1 MPYKDR
7 AKQLEFQKVHQANKT
22 FERRFIVLEF
32 LGGEC
37 VECGESDKRCL
48 QIDHIEPILRKPGD
62 TRYGYKT
69 VLDVYMDREATEK
82 LQILCANCHCKKT
95 GSIDK
100 FKFSSW
106 KS

>member
-1 MPYKDR
+1 MPYKDK
-7 AKQLEFQKVHQANKT
+7 AKQLEVQKLHQANKT

-32 LGGEC
+32 LGGQC
-37 VECGESDKRCL
+37 VECGELDKRCL
-48 QIDHIEPILRKPGD
+48 QIDHIEPILRKFGD
-62 TRYGYKT
+62 TKYGYKT
-69 VLDVYMDREATEK
+69 ILDIYMDREDTDN

-95 GSIDK
+95 VNIDK